1 METGSGCFRRWAAVD
16 VKAGDMAEDLSSRY
30 ARNRETLSLEDQ
42 ERLGRQRVAVLGLGG
57 LGGGVCEM
65 LARVGVGYLTLVDGD
80 RFEASNLNRQL
91 LSREDILGQSKA
103 EAAAQR
109 VAAVNS
115 QVRVQTFDTFAGA
128 DTIGTMIEGADL
140 LIDCLDAIDD
150 RFMAQDAAQA
160 AGIPLVSGAIAGSS
174 GQVTVILPGDRGFEL
189 IYGPRSR
196 EGRPE
201 KGVEQITGNLAPTAM
216 FVAALQVSEC
226 IKVLLGRENIL
237 VNRLLVADLFQNSYE
252 MIELV

>member
-1 METGSGCFRRWAAVD
+1 MKKASTFSR
-16 VKAGDMAEDLSSRY
+16 VKFTSVRSR
-30 ARNRETLSLEDQ
+30 
-42 ERLGRQRVAVLGLGG
+42 V
-57 LGGGVCEM
+57 
-65 LARVGVGYLTLVDGD
+65 
-80 RFEASNLNRQL
+80 
-91 LSREDILGQSKA
+91 K
-103 EAAAQR
+103 
-109 VAAVNS
+109 
-115 QVRVQTFDTFAGA
+115 A

-189 IYGPRSR
+189 IYGPRNR
-196 EGRPE
+196 DGRPE